1 MDLLRTQ
8 LVGHDEA
15 RVPTLH
21 LRAFEWYAE
30 AGRTGDAIRHGVT
43 AGAVGAACDLAAGSW
58 APRLDYGKARTTL
71 SWLDALPAEAVA
83 MDPRLLLA
91 KAWASEL
98 TNWPEEALH
107 APGLPARSGS
117 KEKSLGR
124 KPADDGRGARRGM
137 LPARRRRR
145 DARRGAARHE
155 LKGG

>member
-1 MDLLRTQ
+1 M
-8 LVGHDEA
+8 VH
-15 RVPTLH
+15 P
-21 LRAFEWYAE
+21 E

-107 APGLPARSGS
+107 ALR
-117 KEKSLGR
+117 
-124 KPADDGRGARRGM
+124 
-137 LPARRRRR
+137 
-145 DARRGAARHE
+145 AARE
-155 LKGG
+155 VGLEGEEPRTEAR